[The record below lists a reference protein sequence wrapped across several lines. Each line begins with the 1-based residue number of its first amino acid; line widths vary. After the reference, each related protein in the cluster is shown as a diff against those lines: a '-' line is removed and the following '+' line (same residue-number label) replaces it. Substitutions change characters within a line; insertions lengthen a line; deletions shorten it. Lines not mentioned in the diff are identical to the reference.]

1 MAAEGIDPQRRTAG
15 AMSQTVTGHAGN
27 PSVHNHSIPTSPQR
41 QHAHPLHGNHLSR
54 RIQNVVSQIHTRPE
68 DKGRLDPIAQTQR
81 ETLPPDAGMPPV
93 SGVEAPQQ
101 RHATRYP
108 ESEAIRSI
116 HETALDAAAYA
127 TSG

>member
-1 MAAEGIDPQRRTAG
+1 MAAEGADPHRRTAG

-27 PSVHNHSIPTSPQR
+27 PLVHNQSITTSPQR

-54 RIQNVVSQIHTRPE
+54 RIQNVVSQIQSGPQ
-68 DKGRLDPIAQTQR
+68 DKGQLDPIAQT
-81 ETLPPDAGMPPV
+81 EGGTLPPDAGMPPV

-101 RHATRYP
+101 HHATIGGA
-108 ESEAIRSI
+108 EAIRWTQ
-116 HETALDAAAYA
+116 EATLDAAAYA